1 MIDGG
6 VPTGMRLPTGMR
18 RPMRSLRIA
27 ASGLAAQRA
36 RLDVIAQNIAN
47 AETTRGVDGTAYRRK
62 TVELRQVGY
71 QPIMLRQTADG
82 VDYDVGGVEVVGIT
96 EDMSDGQLVYDPGHP
111 DADEGGY
118 VVMPNVSITEE
129 MVDLMEARRLFEA
142 NASVFQ
148 AIKSMLH
155 RAAQL

>member
-1 MIDGG
+1 MIEGLG
-6 VPTGMRLPTGMR
+6 PMSATGIR

-27 ASGLAAQRA
+27 ASGLTAQRT
-36 RLDVIAQNIAN
+36 RLDVIAENVAN

-62 TVELRQVGY
+62 TVELREVGSRL
-71 QPIMLRQTADG
+71 PMLGPRSANVED
-82 VDYDVGGVEVVGIT
+82 DRGGVVVAGIVEDPT
-96 EDMSDGQLVYDPGHP
+96 EGRMVYDPGHP
-111 DADEGGY
+111 DADEAGY

-129 MVDLMEARRLFEA
+129 MVGMMEARRLFEA

-155 RAAQL
+155 RATQL